1 MPQTVGHLK
10 IPQLDYFYMYA
21 RLVENISTGK
31 YSWYVKSFVEAED
44 ALLYLYDLI
53 IDILYLYFHFKWFD
67 YRNPVFVFPFVFVWF
82 DNRNPV
88 FVFPFVFVWIDY
100 RNVKSLP
107 PGPRWDPPAQSR
119 QILHDDDA
127 DPDLQHDDENLLSL
141 QKWQKLLIISY
152 FLQN

>member
-1 MPQTVGHLK
+1 M
-10 IPQLDYFYMYA
+10 
-21 RLVENISTGK
+21 
-31 YSWYVKSFVEAED
+31 EAED

-53 IDILYLYFHFKWFD
+53 IDILYLYSHLYDLIIEILYLYSHLYLYELIIEMW
-67 YRNPVFVFPFVFVWF
+67 N
-82 DNRNPV
+82 
-88 FVFPFVFVWIDY
+88 
-100 RNVKSLP
+100 LCP

-141 QKWQKLLIISY
+141 QKWQKLLISY

>member
-1 MPQTVGHLK
+1 M
-10 IPQLDYFYMYA
+10 
-21 RLVENISTGK
+21 
-31 YSWYVKSFVEAED
+31 EAED

-53 IDILYLYFHFKWFD
+53 IDILYLYFHLYDLIIEILYLYSHLYLYELIIEMW
-67 YRNPVFVFPFVFVWF
+67 N
-82 DNRNPV
+82 
-88 FVFPFVFVWIDY
+88 
-100 RNVKSLP
+100 LCP

-127 DPDLQHDDENLLSL
+127 DPDLQHDDENLQSL